1 MHLNDLS
8 KKMRVVSDESRLKIL
23 CTLFR
28 EDHICVSDIAMK
40 SDISIAT
47 TSHHL
52 QVLQDEGVLLS
63 KREGKRICYTL
74 ADDSFVKDLRSLI
87 CKYHH
92 ITTSS

>member
-8 KKMRVVSDESRLKIL
+8 KKMRVVSDESRLRIL

-28 EDHICVSDIAMK
+28 EDYICVSDIAGK
-40 SDISIAT
+40 SDMSVAT

-52 QVLQDEGVLLS
+52 QVLQDEGVLES
-63 KREGKRICYTL
+63 KRDGKRICYTL
-74 ADDSFVKDLRSLI
+74 VNDAFVHDLRTLI

-92 ITTSS
+92 IS